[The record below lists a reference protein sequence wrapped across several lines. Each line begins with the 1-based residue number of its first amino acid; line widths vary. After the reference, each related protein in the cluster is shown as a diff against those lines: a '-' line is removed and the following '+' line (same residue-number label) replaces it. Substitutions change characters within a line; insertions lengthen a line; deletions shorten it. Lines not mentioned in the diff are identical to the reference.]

1 MFLDEIRHFINLVE
15 GKEQK
20 VCDFSDGKKALQLAM
35 SVLHSGRYKQ
45 PVIFD

>member
-1 MFLDEIRHFINLVE
+1 MRHFINLIE

-20 VCDFSDGKKALQLAM
+20 VCDFYDGKKALQITM
-35 SVLHSGRYKQ
+35 GVLQSGRYNQ